1 MEAFRLEVPITV
13 EGIKKFQSDLNSVGS
28 TVTRS
33 ANSIS
38 GTLAKFGKTLA
49 GAFAV
54 GAIVKFGKT
63 CVDVAD
69 DMGAQFARAEATF
82 GKFGKTATDMFERV
96 SKTSTVM
103 SSRLEKVGVKA
114 FQQFI
119 GAGIKANDAL
129 ADTEIYLR
137 TLTTIAADMNMGLEE
152 TSEYLRQFINGAER
166 AGYSINLFTS
176 EEEKN
181 KVAVSLYR
189 KEYEKLTDAQKQSV
203 MLTIANQVAKQ
214 SQSYTDAAAN
224 LNNWSTVVD
233 NFTEKWKL
241 FLTAIGNPLIQTLT
255 PAVRTLGDVIDGA
268 RGKIETAT
276 KWMDQHAETVDKVK
290 KAVALLGVALVT
302 LGGTF
307 AGLAVI
313 QKVIGLFGLLVGA
326 LTSPLAIVA
335 ALGAA
340 MAVLAGVI
348 INLYQTNETFRDI
361 VDSAWNTVKTVVT
374 TVIDAVKGV
383 IEGFSSFIGEHGDTI
398 KLLVDSTINSVR
410 GIISTV
416 LALITGDWETAWNNI
431 YNFISNMWLLLQTC
445 VQAGLDGIRKII
457 DFTGMAERAKE
468 FGQKIVQAFID
479 GITGMAGKA
488 KTVIQGFGGKVWGKL
503 TGWMGKGSGQEE
515 PTTTMPALASGGVV
529 TMPTTALIG
538 ESGPEAV
545 VPLED
550 NSGWISKLASAVVD
564 ALGNVGGKVTSAF
577 SGGNIVDGFKT
588 LLSDATGAIK
598 ESSLYKTFAS
608 MLGLETEQA
617 IADAGDTAA
626 QAVPAQVE
634 KVKVPFKEK
643 VKNFLDDYESWQT
656 ARAESYWTKLSNV
669 AGDIVDKFNTYV
681 GGLTSAISG
690 YQNQLLQGE
699 VDSAQEYYDQ
709 LAEGSDEYYAGLK
722 EKHAEEIAQYAK
734 EYASGAIG
742 YEEYIARKKRSDSQ
756 YVKEQNAREAEE
768 KKAEE
773 ELNQKKDKQARQAFE
788 NEKKTSIANALIN
801 GALAITKAY
810 SQLGV
815 WATAVLPALA
825 ATTALQVATI
835 GKQEYVSQYLAEGG
849 VVDKPTRAVIGEDGA
864 EAVIPLENNT
874 GWMDKVADRITERQA
889 GRDGS
894 LRDVLH
900 ETVVQELYQF
910 RLAVVD
916 MLQQVI
922 ELEGK
927 DVRLD
932 TGELVGA
939 LAPAIDNAL
948 GRRSAVT
955 ARGV

>member
-82 GKFGKTATDMFERV
+82 GKFGKTATEMFDRV

-129 ADTEIYLR
+129 ADTEMYLR

-176 EEEKN
+176 EEEKS
-181 KVAVSLYR
+181 KVAMGLYR
-189 KEYEKLTDAQKQSV
+189 KEYDKLTDAQKQSV
-203 MLTIANQVAKQ
+203 MLAIANQVARQ
-214 SQSYTDAAAN
+214 SRSYTDAAAN
-224 LNNWSTVVD
+224 LENWSTVVD
-233 NFTEKWKL
+233 NFTEKWRL
-241 FLTAIGNPLIQTLT
+241 LLTALGNPSIRALT

-268 RGKIETAT
+268 RGKVEAVTN
-276 KWMDQHAETVDKVK
+276 WMERHAGTMDK
-290 KAVALLGVALVT
+290 ARQAAALLGVALVT
-302 LGGTF
+302 LGGAF

-313 QKVIGLFGLLVGA
+313 HKVIGLMGVFVGA
-326 LTSPLAIVA
+326 LTSPLAVIAV
-335 ALGAA
+335 LGTA
-340 MAVLAGVI
+340 MTVLAGVI
-348 INLYQTNETFRDI
+348 VNFYRTNETFRNV
-361 VDSAWNTVKTVVT
+361 VDTAWNTVKTVVT
-374 TVIDAVKGV
+374 AVADTVKCT
-383 IEGFSSFIGEHGDTI
+383 IEGLSSFIGRHGDTI
-398 KLLVDSTINSVR
+398 KMLAGSTINSVR
-410 GIISTV
+410 GIVGTV

-431 YNFISNMWLLLQTC
+431 YNFISNMWVLLQAC
-445 VQAGLDGIRKII
+445 VQAGLDGIKKII
-457 DFTGMAERAKE
+457 DFSDMVEKAKD
-468 FGQKIVQAFID
+468 FGQRIIQALID

-488 KTVIQGFGGKVWGKL
+488 KDAIRSLGGKVWGKL
-503 TGWMGKGSGQEE
+503 TGWIVGGKGQEE
-515 PTTTMPALASGGVV
+515 PTTTMPALAGGGVV

-550 NSGWISKLASAVVD
+550 NAGWISKLASTIVD
-564 ALGNVGGKVTSAF
+564 ALGKVGGKVTSAF
-577 SGGNIVDGFKT
+577 SGGSILDGFKA

-598 ESSLYKTFAS
+598 ESSLYKTFAA

-617 IADAGDTAA
+617 IADAGDIAA

-643 VKNFLDDYESWQT
+643 VKDILDDYEAWQT

-681 GGLTSAISG
+681 GGLTGAISG
-690 YQNQLLQGE
+690 YQNQLLQSE
-699 VDSAQEYYDQ
+699 IDSAQKYYDR
-709 LAEGSDEYYAGLK
+709 LIEGSDEYYANLK
-722 EKHAEEIAQYAK
+722 VKHAEEIAQYAE
-734 EYASGAIG
+734 EYSSGAIG
-742 YEEYIARKKRSDSQ
+742 YEEYLARKKRSDSQ
-756 YVKEQNAREAEE
+756 YVKAQNAREAEE

-849 VVDKPTRAVIGEDGA
+849 VVDKPTHAVIGEDGA

-894 LRDVLH
+894 LMDVLH

-927 DVRLD
+927 DIRLD

-948 GRRSAVT
+948 GRRSAVM